1 LRVGIEVGGTFTDL
15 ILIDDAGE
23 VCATTKVL
31 STPENPA
38 QAVIRALDTV
48 IHRAGSGLALLHGS
62 TVATNAVLERKGART
77 GLLTT
82 SGFADMLDLQ
92 RQDRERIYE
101 LQYRKPEPLVPR
113 SLIQEVDERIS
124 ASGEVLQAIS
134 PDQAQDAIEELA
146 QRGVESIAIC
156 FLHSYAYPAHES
168 WIAER
173 IAERFPDVYVSRSSA
188 VVAEFREYE
197 RASTTVI
204 DAFVKPVVQAYLED
218 LEQQAT
224 DRDVS
229 SVMMMQSNGGLL
241 PARYVREHPGRTLF
255 SGPAAGV
262 TGAIRVAMDVGIDD
276 IITMDMGGTST
287 DVCLVTG
294 GEPEMT
300 TDATIAR
307 FPMHVPMIDIATV
320 GAGGGSIAWLDG
332 GGMLQVGPR
341 SAGADPG
348 PACYGFGGM
357 VATTTDANV
366 VRGLIRPGHF
376 LGGGLDLDIEA
387 ARRAIAKV
395 AEEIG
400 QTPHQAAESIARIA
414 DVTMSNALRLVST
427 ERGYDPRRYTL
438 VAYGGAGPLHAAG
451 VADQLNIDRILIPP
465 FPGLLSAFG
474 LLAGQ
479 FQRDFARTQVTPLDE
494 RGYAGIESAF
504 AELREQA
511 HQETLAFGIEP
522 EACVETNALDM
533 RYRGQGFELTLTVT
547 SEDFHPGAVDQLAL
561 RFHEYHR
568 QRYGHA
574 TPNEPVEIVTYRLTL
589 SQPFDAPSRLR
600 SPSGDE
606 PQLEYAPIVVAGEER
621 SCRFYWRPSLSA
633 PFTEDGPLV
642 IEESTATTFVPIGW
656 RVSVDEST
664 NLLLERIESS

>member
-1 LRVGIEVGGTFTDL
+1 
-15 ILIDDAGE
+15 
-23 VCATTKVL
+23 
-31 STPENPA
+31 
-38 QAVIRALDTV
+38 
-48 IHRAGSGLALLHGS
+48 
-62 TVATNAVLERKGART
+62 
-77 GLLTT
+77 
-82 SGFADMLDLQ
+82 MLND
-92 RQDRERIYE
+92 
-101 LQYRKPEPLVPR
+101 
-113 SLIQEVDERIS
+113 
-124 ASGEVLQAIS
+124 
-134 PDQAQDAIEELA
+134 
-146 QRGVESIAIC
+146 
-156 FLHSYAYPAHES
+156 
-168 WIAER
+168 
-173 IAERFPDVYVSRSSA
+173 FPHIYVSRSSA
-188 VVAEFREYE
+188 VVSEFREYE

-218 LEQQAT
+218 LERQAT
-224 DRDVS
+224 ERDVS

-262 TGAIRVAMDVGIDD
+262 TGAIRVAMDAGISD

-348 PACYGFGGM
+348 PACYGFGGTE
-357 VATTTDANV
+357 ATTTDANV

-387 ARRAIAKV
+387 AQRAITRV
-395 AEEIG
+395 AEDIG
-400 QTPHQAAESIARIA
+400 QPSFQAAESIARIA

-451 VADQLNIDRILIPP
+451 VADQLNIDRILVPP

-479 FQRDFARTQVTPLDE
+479 FQRDFARTQLTPLDE
-494 RGYAGIESAF
+494 RGYSGLERAF

-522 EACVETNALDM
+522 GNCVETTAL
-533 RYRGQGFELTLTVT
+533 
-547 SEDFHPGAVDQLAL
+547 
-561 RFHEYHR
+561 
-568 QRYGHA
+568 GHA
-574 TPNEPVEIVTYRLTL
+574 LPRARIRTN
-589 SQPFDAPSRLR
+589 SWGNSRR
-600 SPSGDE
+600 SP
-606 PQLEYAPIVVAGEER
+606 AG
-621 SCRFYWRPSLSA
+621 SSRPAL
-633 PFTEDGPLV
+633 
-642 IEESTATTFVPIGW
+642 ATIP
-656 RVSVDEST
+656 
-664 NLLLERIESS
+664 RIPPPALWPRDAKRTS

>member
-1 LRVGIEVGGTFTDL
+1 MRVGIEVGGTFTDL
-15 ILIDDAGE
+15 ILIGDDGE
-23 VCATTKVL
+23 IRATTKVL
-31 STPENPA
+31 STPANPA
-38 QAVIRALDTV
+38 QAVIAALDTV
-48 IHRAGSGLALLHGS
+48 ISDAGTSLELLHGS

-113 SLIQEVDERIS
+113 ELIQEVDERIS
-124 ASGEVLQAIS
+124 AGGNVLQQIAPEQALSAIN
-134 PDQAQDAIEELA
+134 DLIE
-146 QRGVESIAIC
+146 RGVESIAIC
-156 FLHSYAYPAHES
+156 FLHSYAHPDHEI
-168 WIAER
+168 WIAEQ
-173 IAERFPDVYVSRSSA
+173 IAERFPNVYVSRSSA

-218 LEQQAT
+218 LERQAAK
-224 DRDVS
+224 RDVS

-241 PARYVREHPGRTLF
+241 PAHYVRELPGRTLF

-262 TGAIRVAMDVGIDD
+262 TGAIRVAEDAGIDD

-294 GEPEMT
+294 GKPEMT
-300 TDATIAR
+300 TSATIAR

-320 GAGGGSIAWLDG
+320 GAGGGSVAWLDR

-348 PACYGFGGM
+348 PACYGFGGTE
-357 VATTTDANV
+357 ATTTDANV

-376 LGGGLDLDIEA
+376 LGGALDLDIEA
-387 ARRAIAKV
+387 SLRAVTTIAD
-395 AEEIG
+395 EIG
-400 QTPHQAAESIARIA
+400 QEASQAAENIARIA
-414 DVTMSNALRLVST
+414 NVTMSNALRLVST

-451 VADQLNIDRILIPP
+451 VADQLNISRVLIPP

-479 FQRDFARTQVTPLDE
+479 FQRDFARTDVTPL
-494 RGYAGIESAF
+494 GPQPFLTLASAF
-504 AELREQA
+504 ADLREEA
-511 HQETLAFGIEP
+511 HQETLAFGIAP
-522 EACVETNALDM
+522 EDCVETIALDM
-533 RYRGQGFELTLTVT
+533 RYRGQGFELTLAVTMEDLQSGTV
-547 SEDFHPGAVDQLAL
+547 EQLSQ
-561 RFHEYHR
+561 RFHDFHR

-574 TPNEPVEIVTYRLTL
+574 TPDEPVEIVTYRLTL
-589 SQPFDAPSRLR
+589 SKPFDAPSRLR

-606 PQLEYAPIVVAGEER
+606 PRFDYAPITVAGKETN
-621 SCRFYWRPSLSA
+621 CRFYWRPSLPA
-633 PFTEDGPLV
+633 QFTGDGPLV
-642 IEESTATTFVPIGW
+642 IEEPTATTYVAPGW
-656 RVSVDEST
+656 RVRVDEST
-664 NLLLERIESS
+664 NLLLERNESS